1 MLMKTEHRVKTE
13 KMYIQKS
20 KDGIILL
27 KENRAFI
34 LQLNCTGE
42 FLWKLCRQPISIS
55 SLIKKLTR
63 TYGVSKEIAHHDVS
77 EFIKQCLH
85 EGIMKRID

>member
-34 LQLNCTGE
+34 LQLNCTENFCGN
-42 FLWKLCRQPISIS
+42 
-55 SLIKKLTR
+55 
-63 TYGVSKEIAHHDVS
+63 YAVSRFHFKPY
-77 EFIKQCLH
+77 KN
-85 EGIMKRID
+85 